1 MEMKNNQMNK
11 PLTFLLSL
19 TFLFLFSGN
28 SFGGVFDKKGE
39 SVVLYCPSL
48 GHYVINMKDKTA
60 KHYYEN
66 ELKEIYT
73 INKENEVL
81 IEGVNK
87 TKGQGVVIY
96 RHQVQDAII
105 LQPTQITEGKI
116 RKGSRVRHCVIGDKK
131 F

>member
-1 MEMKNNQMNK
+1 MKK

-28 SFGGVFDKKGE
+28 SFGGVFDKTDE
-39 SVVLYCPSL
+39 NVVLYCSYF
-48 GHYVINMKDKTA
+48 GRYVINMKDKTV

-87 TKGQGVVIY
+87 TKTGGVVIY
-96 RHQVQDAII
+96 RHQIENAIL
-105 LQPTQITEGKI
+105 LQFADIKEGKI
-116 RKGSRVRHCVIGDKK
+116 RIHEKSIERYCVIGDKK

>member
-1 MEMKNNQMNK
+1 MKIK
-11 PLTFLLSL
+11 PFTFLLAL

-28 SFGGVFDKKGE
+28 SFGGVFDKKDE
-39 SVVLYCPSL
+39 SVVIYCPRW
-48 GHYVINMKDKTA
+48 GHFVINMKDKTV
-60 KHYYEN
+60 KHYSEN

-87 TKGQGVVIY
+87 TKDLVVVIY
-96 RHQVQDAII
+96 RHQVEDAIL
-105 LQPTQITEGKI
+105 LQSTQITEGKI
-116 RKGSRVRHCVIGDKK
+116 RKGSKVRYCVVVGDKK

>member
-1 MEMKNNQMNK
+1 M
-11 PLTFLLSL
+11 
-19 TFLFLFSGN
+19 FSGN
-28 SFGGVFDKKGE
+28 SFGGVFDKKDE
-39 SVVLYCPSL
+39 SVVIYCPRW
-48 GHYVINMKDKTA
+48 GHFVINMKDKTA

-87 TKGQGVVIY
+87 TKDQGVVIY
-96 RHQVQDAII
+96 RHQIENAIL
-105 LQPTQITEGKI
+105 LQSAQIAEGKI

>member
-1 MEMKNNQMNK
+1 MKTK
-11 PLTFLLSL
+11 PFTFLLAL

-28 SFGGVFDKKGE
+28 SFGGIFDKKGE
-39 SVVLYCPSL
+39 SVVLYCSIF

-87 TKGQGVVIY
+87 TKDWGVVIY
-96 RHQVQDAII
+96 RHQIENAIL
-105 LQPTQITEGKI
+105 LQFAQITEEKI
-116 RKGSRVRHCVIGDKK
+116 RKGSKVKYCVIGDKK

>member
-1 MEMKNNQMNK
+1 MKPK
-11 PLTFLLSL
+11 LTILFAL

-28 SFGGVFDKKGE
+28 SFGGIFDKKGE

-87 TKGQGVVIY
+87 TKDWGVVIY
-96 RHQVQDAII
+96 RHQIENAIL
-105 LQPTQITEGKI
+105 LQFAQITEEKI
-116 RKGSRVRHCVIGDKK
+116 RKGSKVKYCVIGDKK